1 MWLERG
7 RRGWGGFWR
16 GCGRSLTLD
25 EGHAELG
32 TAGPTRF
39 PMCIG
44 RDANSRQRCSGYVP
58 TSSVLKDLDRRG

>member
-32 TAGPTRF
+32 TAGPTHF
-39 PMCIG
+39 PMCTTT
-44 RDANSRQRCSGYVP
+44 P
-58 TSSVLKDLDRRG
+58 TVGTRTAVSAAQVTCQQARF